1 MFFKKLLSYLFP
13 IKQFEKSSSI
23 NKNIEVTWNFGA
35 LVLNSKNTNF
45 SYGSLESVM
54 RIGIKNIGK
63 ETISKYQ
70 TALILGVA
78 GGSVI
83 KLLQNEFEF
92 LGKITGIELD
102 KEIIEIANKYFNLHK
117 IKNFELINEDASI
130 YVRNIKRQFDFIV
143 VDIFQDN
150 IMPDF
155 LFTEQFVSD
164 LKRIVANK
172 GTILFNS
179 IATLS
184 NEFER
189 NLAFEKLLKQ
199 NFQNVTKLS
208 KVEGNNELFIICD

>member
-92 LGKITGIELD
+92 TGKITGIELD

-164 LKRIVANK
+164 LKRIVAIK

>member
-83 KLLQNEFEF
+83 KLLQNEFGF
-92 LGKITGIELD
+92 TGKITGIELD

>member
-83 KLLQNEFEF
+83 KLLQNEFGF
-92 LGKITGIELD
+92 TGKITGIELD

-189 NLAFEKLLKQ
+189 NLAFAKLLKQ